1 MSDEIKVGVLHAE
14 AKAYA
19 MANPG
24 ITPAQIRQLFPTVTP
39 TQSRNMACKSKQAAT
54 RAYREEANRK
64 RLKNLAAQSAAKKA
78 AALEYAK
85 ANPSVGLKEIGQK
98 FNCCVKHISTW
109 KSAESKRRSR
119 KSVREFVEIAAVS
132 RESGQGIAS
141 RGKARPLRK
150 KWCAIVN
157 GEPVDPRA
165 VSDVKQIESFRL
177 VMV

>member
-1 MSDEIKVGVLHAE
+1 MSGEIKGGVLFAE

-64 RLKNLAAQSAAKKA
+64 RLKDLAAKSEAKKA

-85 ANPSVGLKEIGQK
+85 ANPSIGLKEIGQK
-98 FNCCVKHISTW
+98 FNCCVKHITTW
-109 KSAESKRRSR
+109 KSAESKRRHR
-119 KSVREFVEIAAVS
+119 KLEQEREESVLAA
-132 RESGQGIAS
+132 
-141 RGKARPLRK
+141 RGVKSLRPKRK